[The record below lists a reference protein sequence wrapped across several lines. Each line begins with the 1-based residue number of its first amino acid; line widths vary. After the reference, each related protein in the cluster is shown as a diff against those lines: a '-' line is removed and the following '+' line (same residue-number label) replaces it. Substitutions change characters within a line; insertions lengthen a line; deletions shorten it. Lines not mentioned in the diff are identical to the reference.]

1 MSGIVLCCYRTEV
14 IALHRRLCPI
24 LPVLAL
30 AACGA
35 EPPQPPRTGQAAAI
49 FEPAPTPHAPYV
61 RRGSTLGALEIPIP
75 PKMPLGTG
83 AVPVSGSSF
92 RGSIVTGVRRSF

>member
-1 MSGIVLCCYRTEV
+1 M
-14 IALHRRLCPI
+14 IALHRRLCLT

-30 AACGA
+30 TACGA
-35 EPPQPPRTGQAAAI
+35 EPPPPPRTGQAAAK
-49 FEPAPTPHAPYV
+49 FEPAPMPHAPYV
-61 RRGSTLGALEIPIP
+61 RRSGTLGAFEIPIP

-92 RGSIVTGVRRSF
+92 RGSIVTGVRQAF

>member
-1 MSGIVLCCYRTEV
+1 MV
-14 IALHRRLCPI
+14 ALHRRLCLA

-30 AACGA
+30 TACGT
-35 EPPQPPRTGQAAAI
+35 EPPPTPRTGQAASK
-49 FEPAPTPHAPYV
+49 FEPAPTPHGPYV
-61 RRGSTLGALEIPIP
+61 RRSSTLGALEMPIP

-92 RGSIVTGVRRSF
+92 RGSVVTGVRQSF

>member
-1 MSGIVLCCYRTEV
+1 MVTP
-14 IALHRRLCPI
+14 HRRLCLA

-35 EPPQPPRTGQAAAI
+35 EQAPPPRTGQAAAK
-49 FEPAPTPHAPYV
+49 FEPAPMPHAPYV
-61 RRGSTLGALEIPIP
+61 RRSGTLGALEIPIP

-83 AVPVSGSSF
+83 AVPVSSSSF
-92 RGSIVTGVRRSF
+92 RGSIVTGVRQSF